1 MLPTIQDGRPE
12 AVLDL
17 SAWRRAAPF
26 FCSDFLEHGVV
37 EHRHG
42 QKLLQFGVLVL
53 ERLMMPFAMAVR
65 RNSVLPVPGRLKTG
79 CAVGVPDKRQLGWE
93 STIL

>member
-12 AVLDL
+12 AVARPLCL
-17 SAWRRAAPF
+17 AAGGTF

-53 ERLMMPFAMAVR
+53 ERLMMPFAMAAR